1 VRLLRLLLVTLCL
14 ACASCAERP
23 MFGVEI
29 GTQTVKDCIP
39 GSVTKPC
46 N

>member
-1 VRLLRLLLVTLCL
+1 MRRMFLLLLCL
-14 ACASCAERP
+14 IGAACAERP
-23 MFGVEI
+23 IFGIEF

-39 GSVTKPC
+39 GSVSKPC